1 MFNSHLSHLAHQLH
15 ELSPNATHAF
25 APNAGVGALGA
36 NLAPGGNHV
45 AASFNPGGGVVAA
58 NGNPVAVA
66 ASLGLTPSGIGGCG
80 SGMAAAA
87 GINQDVDV
95 RLVNDQQKSHWRQ
108 KSMEIRS
115 SRSYRAPGK
124 AFAGASFFLSTPYH
138 HSPLHKHSPLP
149 SVKTLSPFASLL
161 TKDLPLV

>member
-15 ELSPNATHAF
+15 ELSPNTTTF
-25 APNAGVGALGA
+25 APNAGVGGLGA

-87 GINQDVDV
+87 G
-95 RLVNDQQKSHWRQ
+95 S
-108 KSMEIRS
+108 
-115 SRSYRAPGK
+115 
-124 AFAGASFFLSTPYH
+124 
-138 HSPLHKHSPLP
+138 
-149 SVKTLSPFASLL
+149 
-161 TKDLPLV
+161 